1 MKDQNIILP
10 SETVIKFL
18 TSQHDLSRTSEL
30 NTVKNLF
37 EWMRSKFSQGIPQN
51 LDWFETGVDC
61 MLLSHL
67 KPSAKWVNGKI
78 SIQIIFTCDEF
89 NTQRE
94 DSFSTSPD
102 SIDTNDDDVFCFPIE
117 LLQLNSGDRLNMTTN
132 IFTRKEFIVHLR
144 TQLSLSD
151 KDYYRYAWLDY
162 GVPCK
167 VLTPGVSNG
176 WSEGRICL
184 DIGFQSKTQDSEI
197 KSESSLDEIR
207 NSIETN

>member
-78 SIQIIFTCDEF
+78 AIQIIFTCDEF

-94 DSFSTSPD
+94 SGLSTSPY
-102 SIDTNDDDVFCFPIE
+102 SVDTNEDDLFCFPIE
-117 LLQLNSGDRLNMTTN
+117 FLQLKSGDILNMTKN
-132 IFTRKEFIVHLR
+132 MFTREEFTVHLR
-144 TQLSLSD
+144 NQLSLSD
-151 KDYYRYAWLDY
+151 KNYYRYAWLDY

-167 VLTPGVSNG
+167 VVIPGLSNG
-176 WSEGRICL
+176 WSEGRVYL
-184 DIGFQSKTQDSEI
+184 DIGFQPNAQDSEI